1 MNIVVIGSGT
11 VGGAISAQLAQ
22 EGHAITV
29 VDSNV
34 TALTELQNSCDVFAV
49 EGNGADISVLRKAG
63 AEKAELL
70 IAVTSD
76 DEINIL
82 CCAAAKKLGTQHTV
96 ARVRNPEYSELIRLM
111 REEMNLSLTIN
122 PELAAARE
130 IYRMLRFP
138 AAAKID
144 TCCRGRVE
152 LVELTVPAGSPL
164 CGTSLYDLRG
174 KLNIKFLVC
183 SVLRDG
189 KVYIPSGDFVIEEGD
204 AVCLTAPDEEMT
216 HLFKAIGVYKQPVRD
231 VLIVGGGRTTY
242 YLEGL
247 LQKGKIR
254 STVIEKNKE
263 LCHEL
268 AEQFPCNV
276 ICDNGT
282 KQELLL
288 EEGLENAD
296 AFLALSEMDEENA
309 IVSMYAKTQN
319 VRKVVTMISSM
330 PYIDFFKGVGLE
342 SIVSPKSST
351 TAFIL
356 RYVRGMAN
364 TREDAEIESLHRLMD
379 GQAEALEFAIKED
392 ITGLT
397 GVPLKSLRSRRGIL
411 VACIARKDEIL
422 FPTGDDAIQSGDT
435 VIVISTGGKIKSIKD
450 ILE

>member
-1 MNIVVIGSGT
+1 MNIVIVGSGT
-11 VGGAISAQLAQ
+11 VGAAISAQLAQ

-29 VDSNV
+29 VDQDEG
-34 TALTELQNSCDVFAV
+34 ALTELQNACDVFCV
-49 EGNGADISVLRKAG
+49 EGNGAEISVLRKAG
-63 AEKAELL
+63 AEKADLL
-70 IAVTSD
+70 IAVTCE

-82 CCAAAKKLGTQHTV
+82 CCAAAKKLGTQHTI
-96 ARVRNPEYSELIRLM
+96 ARVRNPEYSELMHLM
-111 REEMNLSLTIN
+111 QEEMSLSLTIN

-152 LVELTVPAGSPL
+152 LVEFTVANGSPL
-164 CGTSLYDLRG
+164 CGTSLFDLRG
-174 KLNIKFLVC
+174 KLNIRFLVC
-183 SVLRDG
+183 SVLRNG
-189 KVYIPSGDFVIEEGD
+189 KVYIPSGNFVIEGGD
-204 AVCLTAPDEEMT
+204 AICLTAPDEDMT
-216 HLFKAIGVYKQPVRD
+216 RFFKAIGVYKQPVRD

-242 YLEGL
+242 YLEEL

-254 STVIEKNKE
+254 STVIEKNKT

-268 AEQFPCNV
+268 AEQYPCNV

-296 AFLALSEMDEENA
+296 AFLALSDVDEENA
-309 IVSMYAKTQN
+309 IISMFAKTQR
-319 VRKVVTMISSM
+319 VKKVVTMITAM

-364 TREDAEIESLHRLMD
+364 TQEDSEIESLHKLMG
-379 GQAEALEFAIKED
+379 GQAEALEFIVKEE
-392 ITGLT
+392 ISGLT
-397 GVPLKSLRSRRGIL
+397 DVPLKALKSRAGVL
-411 VACIARKDEIL
+411 VACIMRGHEIL
-422 FPTGDDAIQSGDT
+422 FPAGDDMIKNGDT
-435 VIVISTGGKIKSIKD
+435 VIVVTTGGQMKSIKD

>member
-1 MNIVVIGSGT
+1 MNIVVIGGGT

-29 VDSNV
+29 VDNNAA
-34 TALTELQNSCDVFAV
+34 ALAELQNAFDVFAV

-70 IAVTSD
+70 IAVTSF

-138 AAAKID
+138 SAAKID

-183 SVLRDG
+183 SVSRDG
-189 KVYIPSGDFVIEEGD
+189 KVYIPSGNFVIEEGD
-204 AVCLTAPDEEMT
+204 DVCLTAPDEEMT
-216 HLFKAIGVYKQPVRD
+216 RLFKAIGVYKQPVRD

-254 STVIEKNKE
+254 STVIEKDKD

-330 PYIDFFKGVGLE
+330 SYIDFFRGVGLE

-364 TREDAEIESLHRLMD
+364 TSEDAEIESLHRLMD

-392 ITGLT
+392 IAGLT
-397 GVPLKSLRSRRGIL
+397 DVPLKSLRSRHGVLI
-411 VACIARKDEIL
+411 ACIVRKDEIL

-435 VIVISTGGKIKSIKD
+435 VIVISASGKIKSIKD